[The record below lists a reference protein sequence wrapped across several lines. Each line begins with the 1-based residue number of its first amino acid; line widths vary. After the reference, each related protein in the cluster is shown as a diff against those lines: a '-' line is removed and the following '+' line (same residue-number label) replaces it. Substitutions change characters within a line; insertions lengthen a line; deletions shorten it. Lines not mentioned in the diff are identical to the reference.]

1 MSPGS
6 KLAIAEGFSGEAE
19 RRKRLGQ
26 YFTGTSLG
34 RLLAALAGAN
44 KKTSV
49 LDPMSGSGDLLFA
62 CAELGVDTNAMGAIE
77 IDPVALEMCEQR
89 LPGASVVLGN
99 AYDPK
104 VLGKLS
110 RLQWDLVIANPPYVR
125 YQSTSKGT
133 GKDFALPS
141 AVEVRNGLISEIA
154 LLPALDDT
162 DKALFV
168 KLAHGY
174 SGLADLAVPSWILCA
189 GLVAPGG
196 HLALVVPESWLSRDY
211 ATVVHYM
218 LLRWFDIEYI
228 VEDEHAVWFSDAQV
242 KTTLLVAK
250 RIPRRE
256 GAFSFP
262 KEKSFLRI
270 AVSGK
275 ASGPSGPCSRL
286 RQGQSE
292 PEKRFAKDAR
302 QWLSSGT
309 EHEDDMVRAYH
320 VPLTRVATNLQG
332 ACVRQKWLSS
342 LNETSDDVGP
352 VIPHELEAW
361 LDRSASAARPI
372 SLSALGVS
380 AGQGLRTGAN
390 SFFYAAAAK
399 DGLLSFEKLHPG
411 LRCTVPPH
419 IAIAAVRKQSD
430 LPDLPEGYT
439 ATPAATLGRV
449 LDLRRHALPEDLRS
463 SGKQFASSYEAMPHG
478 LAKVVRKAGGMSFG
492 DEGEPKR
499 IWELSAV
506 KPNIRKGRPQE
517 GVPPRFWYMLPDFAP
532 RHRPDLFM
540 PRINSGSPKAWL
552 NVDRKCIIDAN
563 FATLWSDGNSIGK
576 HALLALLNSAW
587 TAAALEYSA
596 SVMGG
601 GALKVEATHLRRLPV
616 PPLSPDTISC
626 LTRLGKALVRA
637 KAEGTVQALLDEID
651 VAVASAA
658 LERPAVEDD
667 VAALRTLAL
676 TGRTKR
682 ERHKSRGRAK

>member
-1 MSPGS
+1 MSPGG
-6 KLAIAEGFSGEAE
+6 KLAIAEGFAGEAE

-44 KKTSV
+44 KRISV
-49 LDPMSGSGDLLFA
+49 LDPMSGSGDLLVA
-62 CAELGVDTNAMGAIE
+62 CSELGVDPSAMGAIE
-77 IDPVALEMCEQR
+77 IDPVALETSQQR
-89 LPGASVVLGN
+89 LPGASVVIGN
-99 AYDPK
+99 AFDPK
-104 VLGKLS
+104 VLGKLP

-133 GKDFALPS
+133 GKDYALPS
-141 AVEVRNGLISEIA
+141 AVEVRNGLIAEIG
-154 LLPALDDT
+154 LLPGLDDT
-162 DKALFV
+162 DKALFA
-168 KLAHGY
+168 KLAHSY

-196 HLALVVPESWLSRDY
+196 RLALVVPESWLSRDY

-228 VEDEHAVWFSDAQV
+228 VEDEHAAWFSDAQV

-250 RIPRRE
+250 RVPRRE

-262 KEKSFLRI
+262 KDKSFLRI

-286 RQGQSE
+286 MQGQSE
-292 PEKRFAKDAR
+292 PEKRFAKDAL
-302 QWLSSGT
+302 QWLRSGAG
-309 EHEDDMVRAYH
+309 HEDDMVRAYH
-320 VPLTRVATNLQG
+320 VPLTRVAANLQG
-332 ACVRQKWLSS
+332 ACVRQKWPAL
-342 LNETSDDVGP
+342 LNESPDDVGP

-361 LDRSASAARPI
+361 LGRSASAVSPI

-390 SFFYAAAAK
+390 SFFYAEASE
-399 DGLLSFEKLHPG
+399 DGALIFQKLHPG
-411 LRCTVPPH
+411 LRCTASPD
-419 IAIAAVRKQSD
+419 IAIAAVRQQA
-430 LPDLPEGYT
+430 DLPEGYT
-439 ATPAATLGRV
+439 ATPATTIGRV
-449 LDLRRHALPEDLRS
+449 LDLRYHALPEDLRTA
-463 SGKQFASSYEAMPHG
+463 GKQFASSYEAMPRD
-478 LAKVVRKAGGMSFG
+478 LAKVVRKAGGMPFG

-506 KPNIRKGRPQE
+506 KPNIRKGRPHE
-517 GVPPRFWYMLPDFAP
+517 GVPPRFWYMLPDFAQ

-563 FATLWSDGNSIGK
+563 FATLWSDGKSVGK

-616 PPLSPDTISC
+616 PPLSPATSSC
-626 LTRLGKALVRA
+626 LTHLGKALVRA
-637 KAEGTVQALLDEID
+637 KAAGTVQRLLDEID

-658 LERPAVEDD
+658 LGRPAIEDD
-667 VAALRTLAL
+667 VSALRTLAL
-676 TGRTKR
+676 AGRAKR
-682 ERHKSRGRAK
+682 GRHKSRGRTT

>member
-34 RLLAALAGAN
+34 RLLAALGGAN

-49 LDPMSGSGDLLFA
+49 LDPMSGSGDLLVA
-62 CAELGVDTNAMGAIE
+62 CAELGVDIKGIGAVE
-77 IDPVALEMCEQR
+77 IDPVALEMCKER
-89 LPGASVVLGN
+89 LPGARVILGN
-99 AYDPK
+99 AFDPK
-104 VLGKLS
+104 VLGKLP

-125 YQSTSKGT
+125 YQSTSKGI
-133 GKDFALPS
+133 GKDYALPS
-141 AVEVRNGLISEIA
+141 AVEIRNGLIATIG
-154 LLPALDDT
+154 LLPALDET
-162 DKALFV
+162 DKALFT
-168 KLAHGY
+168 KLAHNY

-196 HLALVVPESWLSRDY
+196 RLALVVPESWLSRDY
-211 ATVVHYM
+211 ATAVHYM

-228 VEDEHAVWFSDAQV
+228 VEDEHATWFADAQV

-270 AVSGK
+270 TVSGN

-286 RQGQSE
+286 RQGQRD
-292 PEKRFAKDAR
+292 PERRFAKDAR
-302 QWLSSGT
+302 HWLSSGT
-309 EHEDDMVRAYH
+309 EHKDDMLRAYH

-332 ACVRQKWLSS
+332 ACARQKWLSS
-342 LNETSDDVGP
+342 LNEALVHTGP
-352 VIPHELEAW
+352 VIPHELEEW
-361 LDRSASAARPI
+361 LGRSASARRPA
-372 SLSALGVS
+372 SLSTWGVS

-390 SFFYAAAAK
+390 SFFYAAASD
-399 DGLLSFEKLHPG
+399 DGSLNFEKLHPG
-411 LRCTVPPH
+411 LRCTVPPD
-419 IAIAAVRKQSD
+419 IALTAIRKQAD
-430 LPDLPEGYT
+430 LPKGYT

-449 LDLRRHALPEDLRS
+449 LDLRRYALPEDLRS
-463 SGKQFASSYEAMPHG
+463 AGKQFASSYAAMPHE
-478 LAKVVRKAGGMSFG
+478 LAKVVRKAWGMSFG
-492 DEGEPKR
+492 DEGKPRR

-506 KPNIRKGRPQE
+506 KPNIRKGRPE
-517 GVPPRFWYMLPDFAP
+517 TGVPPRFWYMLPDFAQ
-532 RHRPDLFM
+532 RHRPDLFI

-552 NVDRKCIIDAN
+552 NADRKCIVDAN
-563 FATLWSDGNSIGK
+563 FATLWSEGKGISK

-601 GALKVEATHLRRLPV
+601 GALKIEATHLRRLPV

-626 LTRLGKALVRA
+626 LTSLGRALVHAKSAGKVRA
-637 KAEGTVQALLDEID
+637 ILHEID

-658 LERPAVEDD
+658 LGRAAGEDD
-667 VAALRTLAL
+667 VAALQTLAL
-676 TGRTKR
+676 TARTRREKHKNGARTK
-682 ERHKSRGRAK
+682 

>member
-6 KLAIAEGFSGEAE
+6 KLAITEGFSGEAE

-34 RLLAALAGAN
+34 RLLAALGGAN

-49 LDPMSGSGDLLFA
+49 LDPMSGSGDLLVA
-62 CAELGVDTNAMGAIE
+62 CAELGVNTKAMGAIE

-89 LPGASVVLGN
+89 LPGARVILGN
-99 AYDPK
+99 AFDPK
-104 VLGKLS
+104 VLGKLP

-133 GKDFALPS
+133 GKDYALPS
-141 AVEVRNGLISEIA
+141 ALEVRNGLIA
-154 LLPALDDT
+154 AFGLLPALDDT
-162 DKALFV
+162 DKALFT
-168 KLAHGY
+168 KLAHSY

-196 HLALVVPESWLSRDY
+196 RLALVVPESWLSRDY

-228 VEDEHAVWFSDAQV
+228 VEDEHAAWFADAQV

-256 GAFSFP
+256 GVFSFP
-262 KEKSFLRI
+262 KDKSFLRI
-270 AVSGK
+270 AVSGN

-286 RQGQSE
+286 RQGQRD
-292 PEKRFAKDAR
+292 PEKHFAKDAR
-302 QWLSSGT
+302 HWLNSGT
-309 EHEDDMVRAYH
+309 KHEDDMLRAYH

-342 LNETSDDVGP
+342 LNETPVDTGP

-361 LDRSASAARPI
+361 LDRSASAGRPA

-390 SFFYAAAAK
+390 SFFYSEASE
-399 DGLLSFEKLHPG
+399 DGSLSFERLHPG
-411 LRCTVPPH
+411 LRCTAPPD
-419 IAIAAVRKQSD
+419 IAITALRKQA
-430 LPDLPEGYT
+430 DLPEGYT
-439 ATPAATLGRV
+439 ATPATTPGRV
-449 LDLRRHALPEDLRS
+449 LDLRRYALPEDLQAA
-463 SGKQFASSYEAMPHG
+463 GKQFASSYEAMPYD
-478 LAKVVRKAGGMSFG
+478 LAKVVRKAGGMPFG
-492 DEGEPKR
+492 DEGSLKR

-506 KPNIRKGRPQE
+506 KPNIRKGRPE
-517 GVPPRFWYMLPDFAP
+517 AGVPPRFWYMLPDFAQ
-532 RHRPDLFM
+532 RHRPDLFI

-552 NVDRKCIIDAN
+552 NVDRKCIVDAN
-563 FATLWSDGNSIGK
+563 FATLWSEGKGISK

-601 GALKVEATHLRRLPV
+601 GALKVEAAHLRRLPV
-616 PPLSPDTISC
+616 PPLNPETISC

-637 KAEGTVQALLDEID
+637 KAEGKAQATLYEID

-658 LERPAVEDD
+658 LGRAAVEDD

-676 TGRTKR
+676 VGRTKR
-682 ERHKSRGRAK
+682 EKHKNKGRAK